1 MSADPQALQELEI
14 DLLLE
19 AVHRRYG
26 YDFRDYARASL
37 RRRVRKLM
45 LDEGVGTVSA
55 LLERVLHDA
64 DCLDRL
70 VRTWTINVTSMFRGP
85 GFFAAFREH
94 AVPLLRTYPFVRVW
108 IAGCAS
114 GEEVYSL
121 AILLREEG
129 LLARSR
135 IYATDLNGEALER
148 ARDGIYDLGQMKE
161 YTENYQRSGGTRS
174 FSEYYTARY
183 ERVVFD
189 PSLRDNVVFSR
200 HNLVTDGS
208 FNEFQAIVCRNVL
221 IYFNRDLQDRVH
233 RLFNES
239 LCNLGILGL
248 GSKETLRSTSVADSY
263 GEIDRRN
270 RLYQKGVG

>member
-1 MSADPQALQELEI
+1 MSADDRALVEIEI

-19 AVHRRYG
+19 GVYRHHG

-45 LDEGVGTVSA
+45 AEEGVDTVSA
-55 LLERVLHDA
+55 LQQRVLHEPGS
-64 DCLDRL
+64 LDRL
-70 VRTWTINVTSMFRGP
+70 VETWTVNVTSMFRGP

-94 AVPLLRTYPFVRVW
+94 AVPLLRTYPFVRIWV
-108 IAGCAS
+108 AGCSS

-129 LLARSR
+129 LEERSR
-135 IYATDLNGEALER
+135 IYATDLDASVLET
-148 ARDGIYDLGQMKE
+148 AQAGIFALGQMKE
-161 YTENYQRSGGTRS
+161 YTENYQRSGGQRS

-183 ERVVFD
+183 DRVVFD

-208 FNEFQAIVCRNVL
+208 FNEFQAIVCRNVM
-221 IYFNRDLQDRVH
+221 IYFNRDLQHRVH
-233 RLFNES
+233 QLFLDS
-239 LCNLGILGL
+239 LCSLGVLGL
-248 GSKETLRSTSVADSY
+248 GGKETLRVSAVADRY
-263 GEIDRRN
+263 EALDRRQ
-270 RLYQKGVG
+270 RLFRKRD